1 MPRVSYQQ
9 TNFTAGEISPRVIGQ
24 TNFEKYA
31 NGAALM
37 INAHPVLHG
46 GAMRRAGSKYVGTA
60 MTATAGG
67 SILVPFVVG
76 RDHAWML
83 EFGNLSVKVF
93 DTAGTLV
100 TTLVTPYSDS
110 TLADL
115 DYAQSDATMYLMHP
129 DSPVQRIQRLGSGTW
144 VLSACPFTQQPFAE
158 IGYRV
163 AKIGT
168 LSLAT
173 VGAGRTLTVASSE
186 FLASDVGRAVIYEG
200 GIAVIT
206 AYTSDVNVTVE
217 ITRAFASVT
226 LPTGLWTIE
235 SSPQTTCT
243 PSAKDPVG
251 ATTTLTLAAAGWRA
265 ADVGSMVRI
274 NGGLCKITAYTSD
287 TIVDAVIVRVLETTT
302 AASALAW
309 SLEPTVWGFYYG
321 YPRTGTVYQQ
331 RLVLGGNSLYP
342 RTVWGSRTG
351 EPLDFTLGT
360 ADDSAF
366 AFTIDSDE
374 SSPIAYVAGDADLLI
389 LTESA
394 EYSMRSGVEKAITPT
409 NVRIKPEN
417 NAGSAQVR
425 PVTVK
430 AETLFIQ
437 RAGRKVRSLG
447 YSYNIDRYASPDLT
461 VLAEHITTGGVVSM
475 CYQQEPESLLWA
487 ARDDGTLLSCTIERE
502 QQVVGWSRHYT
513 SGSVESVATIPN
525 AGHDDVWMI
534 VRRYINGATVR
545 YREILNDS
553 FAPLLPGA
561 APAADEF
568 PPYTEPDV
576 YGFTVDC
583 GLSFDNAG
591 GQTVF
596 AVPHLIGE
604 TVDILADGV
613 VKSQQVVPGSG
624 NVTLSAAAYRTLIGL
639 PFRSQITPLAPEI
652 GTGTGTAQGNSMR
665 TAELTLRLLNTVG
678 GKVMDA
684 EGNEQRLPSRAMGA
698 AVLDQPPEART
709 GLARIELLGWAR
721 GSSTLSIVQDQPLPL
736 HVLALIRKLTVND

>member
-1 MPRVSYQQ
+1 MPRVTVQQ

-31 NGAALM
+31 NGVALM

-46 GAMRRAGSKYVGTA
+46 GAVRRAGSKYAGA
-60 MTATAGG
+60 AITATANG
-67 SILVPFVVG
+67 SILVPFVIG
-76 RDHAWML
+76 RDQAWML
-83 EFGNLSVKVF
+83 EFGNLTVSVY
-93 DTAGTLV
+93 DTSGTLV
-100 TTLVTPYSDS
+100 TTLVTPYSDT
-110 TLADL
+110 TLSDL
-115 DYAQSDATMYLMHP
+115 DYAQSDTTMYLFHP
-129 DSPVQRIQRLGSGTW
+129 LWPVYRLQLVGSGTW
-144 VLSACPFTQQPFAE
+144 VLSAAPFTQEPFAE

-163 AKIGT
+163 AKVGT

-173 VGAGRTLTVASSE
+173 VGAGRTLGVPSAE

-206 AYTSDVNVTVE
+206 GYTSTVLVTVE
-217 ITRAFASVT
+217 ITRAFPSVT

-235 SSPQTTCT
+235 SSPHTACT

-251 ATTTLTLAAAGWRA
+251 ASITLTLTAAGWRA
-265 ADVGSMVRI
+265 ADVGAMVRI
-274 NGGLCKITAYTSD
+274 NGGLCKITAFT
-287 TIVDAVIVRVLETTT
+287 TNLIVSAEIVRVLESTT
-302 AASALAW
+302 AAPSLAW
-309 SLEPTVWGFYYG
+309 SLEPTVWGASYG

-331 RLVLGGNSLYP
+331 RLVVGGNTKFP

-366 AFTIDSDE
+366 SFTIDSDE
-374 SSPIAYVAGDADLLI
+374 CSPIAYLAGDADLLV

-409 NVRIKPEN
+409 NVRIKPES
-417 NAGSAQVR
+417 NAGAAKVR

-430 AETLFIQ
+430 AETLFVQ
-437 RAGRKVRSLG
+437 RAGRKVRSLA
-447 YSYNIDRYASPDLT
+447 YRYDFDRYASPDLT

-475 CYQQEPESLLWA
+475 CYQQEPESVLWA
-487 ARDDGTLLSCTIERE
+487 PRDDGTLLSCTIERD
-502 QQVVGWSRHYT
+502 QGVVGWSRHYT
-513 SGSVESVATIPN
+513 SGAVESVATIPN

-534 VRRYINGATVR
+534 VRRYVNGATVR
-545 YREILNDS
+545 YREILDDS
-553 FAPLLPGA
+553 FAPILPGS

-568 PPYTEPDV
+568 PPYVEPAV
-576 YGFTVDC
+576 YGFTVDS

-596 AVPHLIGE
+596 AVPHLVGE

-613 VKSQQVVPGSG
+613 VKAQQVVPGSG

-639 PFRSQITPLAPEI
+639 PFRTQITPLTPEI

-665 TAELTLRLLNTVG
+665 TAELTLRLLKTVG

-684 EGNEQRLPSRAMGA
+684 DGNQQVLPSRSMGA
-698 AVLDQPPEART
+698 AVLDQPPESRT
-709 GLARIELLGWAR
+709 GNVRVELLGWAR
-721 GSSTLSIVQDQPLPL
+721 GSNTLSIVQDQPLPM
-736 HVLALIRKLTVND
+736 HVLAMIRKLTVND

>member
-9 TNFTAGEISPRVIGQ
+9 SNFTAGEISPRVIGQ

-31 NGAALM
+31 NGVALM

-46 GAMRRAGSKYVGTA
+46 GAMRRAGSKYVGTVA
-60 MTATAGG
+60 SVAR
-67 SILVPFVVG
+67 LVPFVVG
-76 RDHAWML
+76 RDRSWML
-83 EFGNLSVKVF
+83 EFSNSTLKIF
-93 DTAGTLV
+93 DTDGALV
-100 TTLVTPYSDS
+100 TTLASPYAGSVIEEI
-110 TLADL
+110 
-115 DYAQSDATMYLMHP
+115 DYAQADSTMYLFQAENAP
-129 DSPVQRIQRLGSGTW
+129 YKLQLIGSSTW
-144 VLSACPFTQQPFAE
+144 VLSPAQFGQQPFSE
-158 IGYRV
+158 IGYRPFN
-163 AKIGT
+163 IGT

-173 VGAGRTLTVASSE
+173 VGVGRTLSVPGAE
-186 FLASDVGRAVIYEG
+186 FLASDVGRAVLCDG

-206 AYTSDVNVTVE
+206 GYTSTVLVTVE
-217 ITRAFASVT
+217 ITRAFTSVT
-226 LPTGLWTIE
+226 MPSSQWTIE

-243 PSAKDPVG
+243 PSGKDPVG
-251 ATTTLTLAAAGWRA
+251 ATITLTLTAAGWRV

-274 NGGLCKITAYTSD
+274 NGGLCKITGYLSALE
-287 TIVDAVIVRVLETTT
+287 VDAAIVRVLETTT

-309 SLEPTVWGFYYG
+309 SLEPSVWGPDYG

-331 RLVLGGNSLYP
+331 RLVVAGNAEFP

-351 EPLDFTLGT
+351 ELLDFTLGT

-374 SSPIAYVAGDADLLI
+374 SSPIAFVVGDSDLLV

-394 EYSMRSGVEKAITPT
+394 EYSMRSGVEKGLTPT
-409 NVRIKPEN
+409 NVRVKPES
-417 NAGSAQVR
+417 NAGCAQVR

-430 AETLFIQ
+430 AETMFVQ
-437 RAGRKVRSLG
+437 RAGRKVRSLA
-447 YSYNIDRYASPDLT
+447 YRYDFDRYTSPDLT
-461 VLAEHITTGGVVSM
+461 VLAEHITTGGVVSL
-475 CYQQEPESLLWA
+475 CYQQEPESLIWA
-487 ARDDGTLLSCTIERE
+487 VRDDGTLLSCTIERE
-502 QQVVGWSRHYT
+502 QFVVGWSRHYT
-513 SGSVESVATIPN
+513 SGAVESVATIPN

-568 PPYTEPDV
+568 PPYAEPDV

-596 AVPHLIGE
+596 AVPHLIGA

-613 VKSQQVVPGSG
+613 VKAQQVVPGSG

-639 PFRSQITPLAPEI
+639 PFRTQVTPLAPEI

-665 TAELTLRLLNTVG
+665 TSELTLRLLNTVG

-684 EGNEQRLPSRAMGA
+684 EGNEQRLPSRTTGT

-721 GSSTLSIVQDQPLPL
+721 GSSTLSIVQDQPLPM
-736 HVLALIRKLTVND
+736 HVLAMIRKLTVND